1 MQRVIRRNDHE
12 PRMEMMPM
20 IDVIFLLLT
29 FFIYSLLVMAPT
41 QVLPVTLTS
50 VGSQQQGTEA
60 QSHAI
65 TIDRDGLYFL
75 NRQQVAPDQLDQSLL
90 KLAGDKSATLY
101 LAVESQG
108 NVDRGPIL
116 VNLIERVQRAGIKR
130 FVIVGQPKEQAKEQS
145 GG

>member
-1 MQRVIRRNDHE
+1 
-12 PRMEMMPM
+12 
-20 IDVIFLLLT
+20 
-29 FFIYSLLVMAPT
+29 
-41 QVLPVTLTS
+41 
-50 VGSQQQGTEA
+50 
-60 QSHAI
+60 
-65 TIDRDGLYFL
+65 
-75 NRQQVAPDQLDQSLL
+75 
-90 KLAGDKSATLY
+90 LAGDKSATLY